1 MSPLRK
7 HWGPATLGIAVAV
20 GAAVWFGL
28 GWSWWGGIPAALVAA
43 AVAAVVLSPDPKMKK
58 DQALPEAIR
67 DEVLAAEARVKTVR
81 GLALRQG
88 LTPVR
93 APLQQIAE
101 HAKAILDDVRRSPG
115 DYRRLRKVLTHY
127 FAHVETIAERLD
139 YVTKAGTAEPEM
151 VERSKTTLTDLVA
164 VFAGYRERATED
176 EKFDIDARMTLLEQ
190 EIKGHAATL
199 EQVRARTQTSSS
211 S

>member
-28 GWSWWGGIPAALVAA
+28 GWGWWGGIPAALVAA
-43 AVAAVVLSPDPKMKK
+43 AVAAVVLSPDPKTKK
-58 DQALPEAIR
+58 DAALPEAIR

-101 HAKAILDDVRRSPG
+101 HAKAIIADVRRSPG
-115 DYRRLRKVLTHY
+115 DYRRLRKALHHY
-127 FAHVETIAERLD
+127 LAHVETIAERLD
-139 YVTKAGTAEPEM
+139 YVTKTGTAESEM
-151 VERSKTTLTDLVA
+151 IERGKTTLTDLVA
-164 VFAGYRERATED
+164 VFAGYREKATED

-190 EIKGHAATL
+190 EIQGRAAVL
-199 EQVRARTQTSSS
+199 EQARERTTGGG
-211 S
+211 

>member
-28 GWSWWGGIPAALVAA
+28 GWSWWGGIPAALIAA
-43 AVAAVVLSPDPKMKK
+43 AVAAVVLSPDPKTKRN
-58 DQALPEAIR
+58 AAIPEAFR
-67 DEVLAAEARVKTVR
+67 EEFLAAEQRVKTVR
-81 GLALRQG
+81 GLAMRQG

-93 APLQQIAE
+93 DPLRQIAD

-115 DYRRLRKVLTHY
+115 DYRRMRKVLTHY

-139 YVTKAGTAEPEM
+139 YVTKTGTAEPDM
-151 VERSKTTLTDLVA
+151 IERGKTTLTDLVA
-164 VFAGYRERATED
+164 VFAGYREKATED

-190 EIKGHAATL
+190 EIKGHAATM
-199 EQVRARTQTSSS
+199 EQVRERTMGSS
-211 S
+211 